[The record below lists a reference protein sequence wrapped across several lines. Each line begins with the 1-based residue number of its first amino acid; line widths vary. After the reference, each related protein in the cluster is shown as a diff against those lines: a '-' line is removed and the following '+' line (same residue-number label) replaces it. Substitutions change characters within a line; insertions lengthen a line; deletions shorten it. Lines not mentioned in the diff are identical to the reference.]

1 MIGAKAVQQCAESRF
16 GVSMPLCFFGSY
28 LGLSKP
34 PIELPVRTNVIP
46 RSIPKQ
52 PWFMDPLF
60 SFLISGVLPFG
71 AVRLLAFLADLV
83 DHEKGTKFRVRN
95 ARTHRCQLVH
105 ERLIM

>member
-83 DHEKGTKFRVRN
+83 DHEK
-95 ARTHRCQLVH
+95 
-105 ERLIM
+105 